1 MDFNICVCNEIF
13 TVTRVHLFFQ
23 FISFNIFMYTFYNRP
38 KKYNDFNLL
47 VKFTSRFFCK
57 SLNISYIITL
67 LPKLQLVMSF
77 LLPFSYLFEVKMC
90 ILSMSESEKL
100 NDEMHHALKQ
110 MLSSVH
116 ILQKMKRL
124 NNVRYIEDERGNLS
138 IDVSINMPDSEAN
151 KLSRTTGIA
160 DTVYNTYLERY
171 KELVNK
177 DETLNGKLFSPTFDR
192 SYQNILSSH
201 RNLFDT

>member
-1 MDFNICVCNEIF
+1 MLVISLIIIFLISNAITLRRDKSILHKRIAILLFVLGNIILINNIWVLPMDFNICVCNEIF

-57 SLNISYIITL
+57 SLNINYIITL

-77 LLPFSYLFEVKMC
+77 LLPFSYLFEVKIC

-124 NNVRYIEDERGNLS
+124 
-138 IDVSINMPDSEAN
+138 
-151 KLSRTTGIA
+151 K
-160 DTVYNTYLERY
+160 
-171 KELVNK
+171 
-177 DETLNGKLFSPTFDR
+177 
-192 SYQNILSSH
+192 
-201 RNLFDT
+201 